1 MGMKIIKNRQEIR
14 LSNGNLVFRE
24 EYTEGTTAWTS
35 KDKILYDDVTAKAI
49 EAEYQK
55 TFNK

>member
-14 LSNGNLVFRE
+14 LSNGNLFFRE
-24 EYTEGTTAWTS
+24 EYTDGTTAWTLGN
-35 KDKILYDDVTAKAI
+35 KDLCDGVTAKAI

-55 TFNK
+55 QK

>member
-1 MGMKIIKNRQEIR
+1 MKIIKNRQEIR